1 MKSVVQR
8 WDFFRRV
15 NPEFT
20 DASCVGA
27 CLSVFAVV
35 IMTVLFMSEL
45 SFWLTVDQVS
55 SVQLDT
61 SGVDTFRLNL
71 NITFPALP
79 CQFVSLDVSD
89 VLGSNRLNLTHN
101 VHKWRVQTDPADLG
115 SFSRAADPLPRDTE
129 ARRQQLATQL
139 TLRSED
145 DFADAL
151 DPQPGTGALVHR
163 ITLASD
169 IDALTRDHPIVFVSF
184 VAPWCPFSR
193 ALEPIWTHSAD
204 SLDKKPYRN
213 LAAFARVDCTAG
225 ILPQY
230 VCAAYRIHAFPTIL
244 VFENFKADGNGGEHT
259 HRIRYYSGAREEH
272 ALFAETERILDEALP
287 KWRSMDE
294 LSRDHAVAEAI
305 ADGSAESGTAVVA
318 GRGRNGAVPL
328 EGCQI
333 HGIVDLRRVPTNL
346 HITGHEVPGYSYN
359 TSEMNVTHK
368 IHHLSFGH
376 HLLEADS
383 APGGK
388 AKAHFLM
395 QELLARGH
403 NPLNLDLV
411 EQPFV
416 MEHPNATWEHFL
428 KVVPEIYR
436 MTSVSGD
443 HPTYQYTT
451 NSRTYASPRHV
462 PEVRFSLDVSP
473 MAVVVEDEEVPMF
486 VRSTLF
492 PSLHRLRGSLDLV
505 VDCADCF

>member
-184 VAPWCPFSR
+184 VAPWYVLSIVAAAAITEQKSLAGDRSMVSPILLCCLILAGVFPLIMASTICRCPFSR

-259 HRIRYYSGAREEH
+259 HRIRYVFQSSLAQEH
-272 ALFAETERILDEALP
+272 
-287 KWRSMDE
+287 
-294 LSRDHAVAEAI
+294 
-305 ADGSAESGTAVVA
+305 
-318 GRGRNGAVPL
+318 
-328 EGCQI
+328 Q
-333 HGIVDLRRVPTNL
+333 L
-346 HITGHEVPGYSYN
+346 HI
-359 TSEMNVTHK
+359 
-368 IHHLSFGH
+368 FF
-376 HLLEADS
+376 LL
-383 APGGK
+383 
-388 AKAHFLM
+388 
-395 QELLARGH
+395 
-403 NPLNLDLV
+403 
-411 EQPFV
+411 
-416 MEHPNATWEHFL
+416 
-428 KVVPEIYR
+428 
-436 MTSVSGD
+436 
-443 HPTYQYTT
+443 
-451 NSRTYASPRHV
+451 
-462 PEVRFSLDVSP
+462 
-473 MAVVVEDEEVPMF
+473 
-486 VRSTLF
+486 
-492 PSLHRLRGSLDLV
+492 
-505 VDCADCF
+505 